1 MKHYAT
7 DYLSAWLQT
16 ILNGLRPIPVPVIQ
30 RTQLY
35 FVILLMLAPIVVF
48 AQTIEPSTINVTGGY
63 KNTGNYQFEWSVGEA
78 TSVVTM
84 SNSNIVITTGVLQS
98 FVAFQPELN
107 TIENWLA
114 SEIKVYPNPTRD
126 IVEINI
132 LHRLSG
138 KNKLELYDMQGKK
151 VMETQ
156 FEYYGTGRVERW
168 DLSKFTAGTY
178 ILHIIQLNTSTGQP
192 VKKGAFK
199 ILKIQ

>member
-1 MKHYAT
+1 MKHSTT
-7 DYLSAWLQT
+7 DCLSAWLQT
-16 ILNGLRPIPVPVIQ
+16 IFKRLIPIPISVIQ
-30 RTQLY
+30 RMQRFFIT
-35 FVILLMLAPIVVF
+35 LLLLAPIVVF
-48 AQTIEPSTINVTGGY
+48 SQTIEPSTINVTGNY

-78 TSVVTM
+78 TSIVTM
-84 SNSNIVITTGVLQS
+84 SNSNIVVTTGVLQS

-107 TIENWLA
+107 TVENWLA

-151 VMETQ
+151 VMETT
-156 FEYYGTGRVERW
+156 FEYYGTGRIERW
-168 DLSKFTAGTY
+168 DLSKLTTGTY
-178 ILHIIQLNTSTGQP
+178 ILQIIQLSPVSGRP